1 MEGLMKAVTSV
12 AMASLVLTVALSTHS
27 ASGALVGLW
36 QFENPGNLT
45 AATIGTNLTLTGTQ
59 TAAAGSAT
67 PSDTGASRLGVG
79 DYYTV
84 THGIGANGG
93 GLYVNEYTILW
104 DVMYPAATAGS
115 WKTLF
120 QTAVGNSNDGD
131 LFIRPSGP
139 QGAIGV
145 GDTGYSTNT
154 TAADTWYR
162 IVASVD
168 NGSHFRVYVNGNE
181 WLNGPGQPLDLRFS
195 LDPVFHVFADNDGDD
210 ATMNLSNLAIWDGA
224 LTAEA
229 IGALGGAGRA
239 LAVPEPASVVFV
251 LFAAICAA
259 AIRRR

>member
-1 MEGLMKAVTSV
+1 MKSVTSV
-12 AMASLVLTVALSTHS
+12 AIATLFFAVVLTTHS

-45 AATIGTNLTLTGTQ
+45 SATIGANLALTGAQ
-59 TAAAGSAT
+59 AATTGSGT
-67 PSDTGASRLGVG
+67 PSDTGASQLGVG

-84 THGIGANGG
+84 THGIAANGG
-93 GLYVNEYTILW
+93 GSYVNEYTILW
-104 DVMYPAATAGS
+104 DLMYPAATAGS
-115 WKTLF
+115 WKSLL

-162 IVASVD
+162 VVLSVD

-181 WLNGPGQPLDLRFS
+181 WLSAVGQPVDARFS

-224 LTAEA
+224 LTADA

-239 LAVPEPASVVFV
+239 LAVPEPASAVFA
-251 LFAAICAA
+251 LFAAVCVAGF
-259 AIRRR
+259 RRR